1 MARILCLVGMS
12 SIDVGCISNDYSLL
26 HHRPQPRSFLR
37 RLSTRVGSSFDHSA
51 EKEERYKAVKM
62 PRRDYKR
69 YFRRDKDGGYAGTE
83 PERDWDED
91 DISKEFGIYQDL
103 PLHTILC

>member
-1 MARILCLVGMS
+1 M
-12 SIDVGCISNDYSLL
+12 
-26 HHRPQPRSFLR
+26 
-37 RLSTRVGSSFDHSA
+37 GSSFDHSA

-69 YFRRDKDGGYAGTE
+69 YFQRDKDGGYAGTE

-91 DISKEFGIYQDL
+91 ELMKEFEAYQDL
-103 PLHTILC
+103 PLRTIVC

>member
-1 MARILCLVGMS
+1 MI
-12 SIDVGCISNDYSLL
+12 ITD
-26 HHRPQPRSFLR
+26 RPQPRSFLR
-37 RLSTRVGSSFDHSA
+37 RLSTRIGSSFDHSA

-69 YFRRDKDGGYAGTE
+69 YFQRDKDGGYAGTE

-91 DISKEFGIYQDL
+91 ELMKEFEAYQDL
-103 PLHTILC
+103 PLRTIVC

>member
-1 MARILCLVGMS
+1 MICLVGTFVINAADTCNS
-12 SIDVGCISNDYSLL
+12 YSLPGP
-26 HHRPQPRSFLR
+26 RPQPRSFLR
-37 RLSTRVGSSFDHSA
+37 RLSTRVASSFDHSA

-91 DISKEFGIYQDL
+91 EINQEFGAYQDL
-103 PLHTILC
+103 PLLTILC